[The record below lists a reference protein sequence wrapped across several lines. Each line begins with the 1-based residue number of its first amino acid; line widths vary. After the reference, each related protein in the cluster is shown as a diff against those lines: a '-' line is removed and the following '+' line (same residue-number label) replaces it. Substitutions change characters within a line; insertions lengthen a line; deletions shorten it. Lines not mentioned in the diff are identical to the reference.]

1 LDFPELQL
9 TQLLVSSFNASDP
22 YLPAVHGE
30 DCSEHELASEKATN
44 GLDMKE
50 PVGQQ
55 P

>member
-1 LDFPELQL
+1 LDFPEMQL

-22 YLPAVHGE
+22 YLPAVH
-30 DCSEHELASEKATN
+30 DCSEQELASVNVTN

-50 PVGQQ
+50 PAGQQ